1 MSLQDAIKTFLDKH
15 IKQLLETYL
24 WKFSTDNLPINFN
37 SYGTSDYENS
47 LNLRKHL
54 HKSYLTNA
62 NGREGIQKWYVTDWG
77 GVRSNRNE
85 TLKKYCE
92 LSASELISLGSK
104 GIASWSKMLSIRD
117 PSQYCIYDAR
127 VGFSLNAIQVIY
139 KVDRPLYFPLL
150 PSRNTLIRSSEPYI
164 KELFKEMPVVK
175 NFYTTYNDIL
185 KIYCKYNHAWDI
197 QSAEMVLFS
206 QAPSLASQIRR
217 LTLG

>member
-15 IKQLLETYL
+15 IKQLLETYV
-24 WKFSTDNLPINFN
+24 WKFSTDNLPINF
-37 SYGTSDYENS
+37 SPHGTSDYENS

-62 NGREGIQKWYVTDWG
+62 NGREGIQKWYVADWG

-139 KVDRPLYFPLL
+139 KVDNPLYFPLL
-150 PSRNTLIRSSEPYI
+150 PSRNILIRSSEPYI
-164 KELFKEMPVVK
+164 KELFKEMPIAK
-175 NFYTTYNDIL
+175 DFYTTYNDTL
-185 KIYCKYNHAWDI
+185 KIYCKSNQSWDI
-197 QSAEMVLFS
+197 QSAEMVFFS
-206 QAPSLASQIRR
+206 QAPLLASQVRS
-217 LTLG
+217 LTKS